1 MSVPSVERRAIRGL
15 TGTIAIA
22 VVVLASLNLNNLP
35 LVGNSDVIHAEF
47 AEAGGLRGGDSV
59 LVSGA
64 EIGKVRD
71 VKLDGG
77 VVVAD
82 LALTDD
88 VIELG
93 DQTEARI
100 VTVTL
105 LGRAAVELV
114 PAGSGDMSRGDKIPV
129 SRTDAPY
136 NITSALNQLTT
147 ESEAIDKAQLQ
158 AALDEVATTLDTS
171 SKSIGPALRG
181 ITSLSQAISSNDDE
195 LAELLGR
202 ANRVTDILADRD
214 TQIASLLT
222 SGQSLL
228 SELDA
233 RQRVIVSLL
242 DSTKVLAHQLRSVMT
257 ENARVIGPALDE
269 LNDLVTLL
277 NRNKTAL
284 QDSITGLRGYTTS
297 FGDAVS
303 TGPWFDAYIQ
313 NLTAPSTLAPILS
326 GVTP

>member
-1 MSVPSVERRAIRGL
+1 MSVPSPERRALRGL
-15 TGTIAIA
+15 VGTVTIAL
-22 VVVLASLNLNNLP
+22 VVVVSLNFNRLP
-35 LVGNSDVIHAEF
+35 LVGNNDVIHVEF

-64 EIGKVRD
+64 PVGKVRD
-71 VKLDGG
+71 VGLEDG

-82 LALTDD
+82 LVITDSQ
-88 VIELG
+88 VRLG
-93 DQTEARI
+93 DRTKARI

-114 PAGSGDMSRGDKIPV
+114 PDGNGDMARGDTIPV
-129 SRTDAPY
+129 LRTDSPY
-136 NITSALNQLTT
+136 NITSALNQLTS
-147 ESEAIDKAQLQ
+147 ESEAINKAQLQ

-171 SKSIGPALRG
+171 SESIGPALRG
-181 ITSLSQAISSNDDE
+181 VTSLSQAISSNDDE

-202 ANRVTDILADRD
+202 ANRVTDVLADRNS
-214 TQIASLLT
+214 QIASLLT

-233 RQRVIVSLL
+233 RQRVVVSLL
-242 DSTKVLAHQLRSVMT
+242 ESTRVLTYQLRSVMS

-269 LNDLVTLL
+269 LNTLVTLL
-277 NRNKTAL
+277 NRNKKAL
-284 QDSITGLRGYTTS
+284 QDTITGLRGYATA
-297 FGDAVS
+297 FGDAAS

-313 NLTAPSTLAPILS
+313 NLTSPSTLVPILS